1 HRVLDHCRALLIAE
15 FGGSYYIDRDYD
27 PSLPE
32 IQADEE
38 QLTQAII
45 NIARNSVQALNES
58 GNANPEISFNTR
70 AIRKHDPE
78 TGLVTSAI
86 RLRVEDNGPG
96 IPADLKDRI
105 FFPMVSGRPQ
115 GSGIGLSI
123 TQSIISRHH
132 GWIEVNSV
140 PGLTQVDVIIPF
152 GGYE

>member
-1 HRVLDHCRALLIAE
+1 MSQGAPRLTKVPLATPWGSPGDMLHISKTLRLIQQHSKAAH
-15 FGGSYYIDRDYD
+15 
-27 PSLPE
+27 P
-32 IQADEE
+32 
-38 QLTQAII
+38 AIAPRTKGTRQQI
-45 NIARNSVQALNES
+45 EALN
-58 GNANPEISFNTR
+58 NTKN
-70 AIRKHDPE
+70 IRKHDPE